1 MRDTL
6 DKLLNITNIG
16 SKFYPLSEIKAKS
29 LLGACDTKVD
39 VKNDSFLIIGS
50 NLIPMGLVR
59 IGADKVTVLNGNTVI
74 TDDNSKRSIQWVDGD
89 LYDFSVQGIEFD
101 WVIAPD
107 EYLCLQESEEAQ
119 KSNINAISKIAKK
132 GFITTFIDYK
142 NLGNNKKH
150 FDEPFQLKSDA
161 GDAILI
167 RSRQWS
173 RTDRQRWTQQNYIIQ
188 NQKLTVCEPYVCRTM
203 YFKQLA
209 KFTSDAG
216 AKNFC
221 VDKKTMYKALFRKEF
236 EYIVVI
242 TF

>member
-1 MRDTL
+1 
-6 DKLLNITNIG
+6 
-16 SKFYPLSEIKAKS
+16 
-29 LLGACDTKVD
+29 
-39 VKNDSFLIIGS
+39 LIIGS